1 MQHGGWIVWQ
11 SELTQKVEIIIK
23 VFAGTLAGIH
33 NFHFIVYC
41 EDAENWQMIA
51 SPGFYH
57 EHWTKEKIEIHF
69 LCCKD
74 WKKLTLAKTIFVLTF
89 IQFREV
95 LANFYISRLGG
106 QPTKRR
112 LLLLIEALKICRG
125 SVIHVGCKDV
135 SWLFSK
141 SYNNTRKVQGGF
153 LTGPHLK
160 S

>member
-57 EHWTKEKIEIHF
+57 EHWTKEKIEIHC

-95 LANFYISRLGG
+95 LANFYISRLRG
-106 QPTKRR
+106 QPTKRQAITVLCSFQSLLWECDTYR
-112 LLLLIEALKICRG
+112 LQICEHVRKEWG
-125 SVIHVGCKDV
+125 SNIKQCRLR
-135 SWLFSK
+135 WI
-141 SYNNTRKVQGGF
+141 
-153 LTGPHLK
+153 
-160 S
+160 